1 MATRITRYA
10 VLAGMLL
17 LQLEQYAYAQQPPAG
32 NGQGSN
38 NSRKEQKMIP
48 LAEAL
53 AQMQQAFHI
62 SFNYNPSVVSG
73 KYVSVKEVPTTFSET
88 GLSALLAGVGLK
100 FVKLGKTDYVIK
112 EAPLTFAQP
121 KTESLNE
128 AAASKQQRVQG
139 TVTNEKGEVLPGTTV
154 TELTTGKM
162 VVTDGDGHY
171 SIQPASL
178 QPVLVFRSV
187 GYADE
192 KQAVDGRTV
201 MDVQLKTAVKDLTG
215 VVVTAL
221 GIKRQEKALGYS
233 IATLDGS
240 KVNTVK
246 EVNVA
251 NALSG
256 KVAGVDIRSASSD
269 PGASVLITI
278 RGTSSFNDNQPL
290 FVVDGVPIVSNN
302 RAPVQPVGQVTVDYG
317 SPVADINPDDIA
329 SITVLKGAS
338 AAALYG
344 SRAGNGVILITTKS
358 GNGGSKKGLGV
369 SVNATAMFDHAW
381 QFPQFQNT
389 FGAGDATGSVD
400 PTNTLSEA
408 SWGPRLNTGTKHLQ
422 WNSPKDANGNL
433 VPTDWV
439 AYPNRVKDFF
449 QTGAT
454 YTNNIAVTGNN
465 FRLSYTNL
473 SNKGI
478 TPNTDLK
485 RNTINLSAG
494 YNLHPAVR
502 ISTNVS
508 YINNHSN
515 NRPTFNRGSSANIL
529 YTMPANIDSRQLKH
543 YWQPGQEGL
552 QQFSQDQ
559 GNTDNP
565 YFVAYELTNGYTRN
579 RFMGNVQLTIDLT
592 KRLSLMA
599 RTGIDFFTETDESK
613 RAFSA
618 VKNPYGGYAI
628 SDLFNSEQNTDFLL
642 SYKQPTQNNWSFS
655 VSAGG
660 NTRTAKSNSESQST
674 GNLVIPG
681 LYNISNAQAG
691 TISSNS
697 YKSKRRVNSLYGM
710 GEIAYRNYA
719 FLDLTARNDWS
730 STLPADNNSY
740 FYPSASL
747 SLVVSDML
755 HVTSKTLSYA
765 KLRVNVSRVG
775 KDTDPYNLYNSFYF
789 SSPDWG
795 SNVKMATFSTVLKN
809 NHLKPEQAT
818 SFEIGTDLR
827 FFGGRLMIDA
837 TYYNTSN
844 RNQIVNIPT
853 TMSSGYSAKII
864 NAGEIRNRGWE
875 IGINGTPIAKTFKW
889 DIGVNFTRNR
899 NKVIRLTNGITSYLQ
914 GSAEGVQY
922 QIREGQSMGD
932 MYGLTWTTVP
942 DGPYKGQQLL
952 DKSGS
957 AQYATDMVKIGNY
970 NPDFMMGITNTFTY
984 KRFSLNTLLDWR
996 QGGQFFSYVFMNL
1009 LSDGRTVTTLRGRDA
1024 QTGGLKWNDG
1034 TYDRNDGMIEDGY
1047 IADGNGG
1054 YVKNTHIVDPES
1066 YYGDYYWK
1074 MHSRNT
1080 FSATYVKLREVSLT
1094 YQLGR
1099 AQIGNLPFSNISVAL
1114 IARNL
1119 FSWTA
1124 AGKGYDPET
1133 AMTINNGVITP
1144 GTTSWSLPYTRSY
1157 GVKLGFNF

>member
-1 MATRITRYA
+1 MATKIKRYL
-10 VLAGMLL
+10 VLAGLLL
-17 LQLEQYAYAQQPPAG
+17 LQLNQLLYAQQPAAG
-32 NGQGSN
+32 NN
-38 NSRKEQKMIP
+38 KKEQKMIP
-48 LAEAL
+48 LADAL
-53 AQMQQAFHI
+53 TEIQQAFHVN
-62 SFNYNPSVVSG
+62 FNYNPALISG
-73 KYVSVKEVPTTFSET
+73 KYVPEKKAHLSGVFSEAGMTELLGIT
-88 GLSALLAGVGLK
+88 GLKLIR
-100 FVKLGKTDYVIK
+100 LGKDDYLIK
-112 EAPLTFAQP
+112 AADAAPAP
-121 KTESLNE
+121 HKTE
-128 AAASKQQRVQG
+128 AAHENAADKVQRVSG
-139 TVTNEKGEVLPGTTV
+139 IVTGEKGEALPGATV
-154 TELTTGKM
+154 TETATGKT

-171 SIQPASL
+171 IMQLSGAQPEL
-178 QPVLVFRSV
+178 LFRSV

-192 KQAVDGRTV
+192 KVPVNGLPSLNI
-201 MDVQLKTAVKDLTG
+201 QLKTSVKDLNN

-246 EVNVA
+246 EVNVV

-256 KVAGVDIRSASSD
+256 KVAGVDIRSVSSD
-269 PGASVLITI
+269 PGASVLINI
-278 RGTSSFNDNQPL
+278 RGISSFNDNQPL
-290 FVVDGVPIVSNN
+290 FVVDGVPIVSGN

-358 GNGGSKKGLGV
+358 GNGGNKKSLGV
-369 SVNATAMFDHAW
+369 SVNSTAMFDKAW
-381 QFPQFQNT
+381 QFPEFQNV

-408 SWGPRLNTGTKHLQ
+408 SWGPRLNVGTKHLQ
-422 WNSPKDANGNL
+422 WNSPTDANGHL
-433 VPTDWV
+433 VPTDWI
-439 AYPNRVKDFF
+439 AYPNRVKDFY

-478 TPNTDLK
+478 TPNTDLQ
-485 RNTINLSAG
+485 RNTLNLSAG
-494 YNLHPAVR
+494 YHLHPA
-502 ISTNVS
+502 IKLATNVS

-515 NRPTFNRGSSANIL
+515 NRPTFNRGSSSSIL
-529 YTMPANIDSRQLKH
+529 YTMPANIDSRQLKN
-543 YWQPGQEGL
+543 YWKPGQEGL

-579 RFMGNVQLTIDLT
+579 RFMGNVQLTIDIN
-592 KRLSLMA
+592 KHLSVMA

-618 VKNPYGGYAI
+618 VKNPNGGYGI
-628 SDLFNSEQNTDFLL
+628 SDLFNSEQNTDFLIT
-642 SYKQPTQNNWSFS
+642 YKHSSLKNWSFS

-660 NTRTAKSNSESQST
+660 NTRTARVNSESQYT

-681 LYNISNAQAG
+681 LYNIANAQAG

-697 YKSKRRVNSLYGM
+697 YKSKRRVNSVYGM
-710 GEIAYRNYA
+710 GEIAYKNYA

-730 STLPADNNSY
+730 STLPPDNNAY

-747 SLVVSDML
+747 SLVLSDML
-755 HVTSKTLSYA
+755 HISSKTLSFA
-765 KLRVNVSRVG
+765 KLRLNVSKVG

-795 SNVKMATFSTVLKN
+795 NNVKMADFSTVLKN

-818 SFEIGTDLR
+818 SFEIGADLR
-827 FFGGRLMIDA
+827 FFGGRLAIDA
-837 TYYNTSN
+837 TYYNTNN

-875 IGINGTPIAKTFKW
+875 IGVNGTPIAGRFKW
-889 DIGVNFTRNR
+889 DIGVNFTRNY
-899 NKVIRLTNGITSYLQ
+899 NKVIRLTDGITSYLQ

-932 MYGLTWTTVP
+932 MYGRTWTTVP

-957 AQYATDMVKIGNY
+957 SQYAPDLVKIGNY
-970 NPDFMMGITNTFTY
+970 NPDFMTGITNSFTY
-984 KRFSLNTLLDWR
+984 KRFTLNTLVDWR

-1009 LSDGRTVTTLRGRDA
+1009 LSDGRTTTTLAGRDA

-1034 TYDRNDGMIEDGY
+1034 RTDRNDGMIEEGY

-1054 YVKNTHIVDPES
+1054 YIKNTHITDPEN

-1080 FSATYVKLREVSLT
+1080 FSATYVKLREVSLS
-1094 YQLGR
+1094 YQIGR
-1099 AQIGNLPFSNISVAL
+1099 ASIGKMPFSNVSVAL

-1133 AMTINNGVITP
+1133 AMTISSGSITP